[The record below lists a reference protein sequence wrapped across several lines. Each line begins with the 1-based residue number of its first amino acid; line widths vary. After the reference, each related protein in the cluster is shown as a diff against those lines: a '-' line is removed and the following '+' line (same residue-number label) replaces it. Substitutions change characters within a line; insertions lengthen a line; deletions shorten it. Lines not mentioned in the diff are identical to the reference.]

1 MTQVSVE
8 LVVMT
13 VQDGALDV
21 LLVRRPGN
29 AWALPQGPTLGSP
42 LSVDAARALADQTG
56 ITDIRLEQLYSFDR
70 DGDTQVAV
78 SYMALIAADRHPLA
92 PGPDIVEVRWF
103 PLHDLPTLAIGHADA
118 VGYGHARLRAKTA
131 YAPIAVELLPETFT
145 LGELQAVYEVVL
157 GEHLDTRNFRRD
169 VLGAGIVEEAG
180 TARRPGP
187 GRPARLY
194 RSRGTDFAVVAR
206 ERRIAGRIGRTDAQE
221 TSTE

>member
-29 AWALPQGPTLGSP
+29 VWALPQGPTLGSP
-42 LSVDAARALADQTG
+42 LAVDAARALADQTG

-78 SYMALIAADRHPLA
+78 SYIALIAADRHPLA
-92 PGPDIVEVRWF
+92 PGTDIVEVRWF
-103 PLHDLPTLAIGHADA
+103 PLDDLPALATGHAESI
-118 VGYGHARLRAKTA
+118 GYGHARLRAKTA

-169 VLGAGIVEEAG
+169 VLGGGIVEEAG

-206 ERRIAGRIGRTDAQE
+206 ERRIAGRIGRTDSQD
-221 TSTE
+221 SPTE

>member
-13 VQDGALDV
+13 VQHGALEV

-29 AWALPQGPTLGSP
+29 VWSLPAGPTHGSP
-42 LSVDAARALADQTG
+42 LATDAAETLFAQTG
-56 ITDIRLEQLYSFDR
+56 ISGIRLEQLFSFDR
-70 DGDTQVAV
+70 AADTQVAV
-78 SYMALIAADRHPLA
+78 SYLALIAADRHPLA

-103 PLHDLPTLAIGHADA
+103 ALDDLPALVTGHADA
-118 VGYGHARLRAKTA
+118 IAYGHARLRAKTA
-131 YAPIAVELLPETFT
+131 YAPIAVQLLPETFT

-157 GEHLDTRNFRRD
+157 GERLDTRNFRRD

-180 TARRPGP
+180 TARRHGP

-194 RSRGTDFAVVAR
+194 RSRGSEFAVSAR
-206 ERRIAGRIGRTDAQE
+206 ERRIAGRIGRTGGPGTAGE
-221 TSTE
+221 